1 MRYETNWFSSILHFD
16 SCNFRLYSQKM
27 VFFAD
32 NEGSFEFLY
41 ILYQNSNRFHTNFY
55 LCYGLVMYKVRPT
68 LVLQDIQIY
77 GTEVKCALD
86 IGLTSMN

>member
-16 SCNFRLYSQKM
+16 SCNFRLYSQKL

-32 NEGSFEFLY
+32 NEGAFEFLY
-41 ILYQNSNRFHTNFY
+41 IQYQNRNRLHTNFH

-68 LVLQDIQIY
+68 LVLQDI
-77 GTEVKCALD
+77 
-86 IGLTSMN
+86 